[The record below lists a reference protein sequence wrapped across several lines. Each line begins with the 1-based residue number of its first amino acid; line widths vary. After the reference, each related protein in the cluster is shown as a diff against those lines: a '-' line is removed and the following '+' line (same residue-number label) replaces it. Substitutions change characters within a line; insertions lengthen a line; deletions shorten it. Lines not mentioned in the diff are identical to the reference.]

1 MSYRRIT
8 KQERSSIEQML
19 RKGAS
24 IYHIATELM
33 RSPSTI
39 TKEIKAHRTQTALRS
54 AFNKKYPDNNCARV
68 LLCDKNHLC
77 KICNG
82 TVEACRQCM
91 RCNAVCE
98 AFEPVFCPKRDS
110 SPWCCNGCP
119 KRRSCHLVKYDYR
132 AKEAHLYAQKKLVES
147 RSGLA

>member
-1 MSYRRIT
+1 MCSSYFVRHQKGSGENMSYRRIT

-19 RKGAS
+19 RKGES
-24 IYHIATELM
+24 IYYIAMEPM
-33 RSPSTI
+33 RSPSII
-39 TKEIKAHRTQTALRS
+39 TKEIKANRTQTSLRS
-54 AFNKKYPDNNCARV
+54 AFNKKFLDNNCARV
-68 LLCDKNHLC
+68 MLCDKNHLC

-98 AFEPVFCPKRDS
+98 AFEPVFCPERNS

-119 KRRSCHLVKYDYR
+119 KRLRCRLVKYDY
-132 AKEAHLYAQKKLVES
+132 
-147 RSGLA
+147 